1 MFEESFFGDIIC
13 NFVNQSSYF
22 CNLILMTFSLRFFS
36 LQVEWERERLLV
48 LEGKIKMTAEHMKDP
63 VLKWHHDFKKVEV
76 KVKKSQERK
85 LSTKAKRKVSAHTS
99 KIKLK
104 WSSAVDKLKVKNFM
118 DLGE

>member
-1 MFEESFFGDIIC
+1 M
-13 NFVNQSSYF
+13 
-22 CNLILMTFSLRFFS
+22 
-36 LQVEWERERLLV
+36 EWERERLLV

-118 DLGE
+118 DLGESYTSLIVFTCLN